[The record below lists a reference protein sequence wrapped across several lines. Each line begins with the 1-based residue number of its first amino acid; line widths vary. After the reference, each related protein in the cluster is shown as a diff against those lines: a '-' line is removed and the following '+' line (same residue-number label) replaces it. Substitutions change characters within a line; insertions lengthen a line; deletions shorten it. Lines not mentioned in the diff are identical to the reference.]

1 METGDRF
8 TRFLIIIP
16 DIAPHLLAALQPV
29 ENNEDYHPSS
39 VPPEGKVSLGI
50 NSMNQFIAQAMLLI
64 ISQNEME
71 GSACGNLLI
80 KELWAMKKARM
91 IRGRSSPL
99 FWLVP

>member
-1 METGDRF
+1 
-8 TRFLIIIP
+8 
-16 DIAPHLLAALQPV
+16 
-29 ENNEDYHPSS
+29 
-39 VPPEGKVSLGI
+39 
-50 NSMNQFIAQAMLLI
+50 MNQFIAQAMLLI